1 MKPFSINLFSP
12 DYFADPYPLYSHLRE
27 TAPVYWAEAYGF
39 WVMTKYHDVVRI
51 LDDTRFTRSI
61 KAWDKFRPIFEQLPD
76 SPVKRDF
83 DSSISQVD
91 EPEHSRIRD
100 VVKKAFTRQRA
111 ESMRSDAQAI
121 ANVFVDELCESLEL
135 DLHERLSLLLPVKVL
150 SGFLGIP
157 KDAEG
162 EFVNLAWTSLR
173 PTHPQ
178 ASSQEI
184 ADGIQAINSIEA
196 MIERLLAERRRNPQ
210 DDLLSL
216 MQPALGLSEIQ
227 SFIRALIVA
236 GAEPPGNLLD
246 LGVMTLYQHGEQ
258 LAMLRA
264 EPSLISNAVEEI
276 LRFNHVGRFIQRI
289 AREDVQFDG
298 HTIRK
303 GQMVLAGIAAA
314 HRDPEVFTNP
324 DSFDIRRLPKHN
336 IPFGT
341 GRFTCLAKHLAHV
354 QAEVALGTIVRRLPD
369 LQFDVGRIEW
379 EINIFLRKMKR
390 FPVRAQC
397 PLR

>member
-12 DYFADPYPLYSHLRE
+12 DYFADPYPLYSRLRE
-27 TAPVYWAEAYGF
+27 TAPIYWAEAYGF

-51 LDDTRFTRSI
+51 LDDPRFTRSI

-83 DSSISQVD
+83 DCSISQVD

-100 VVKKAFTRQRA
+100 MVKKAFTRQRA
-111 ESMRSDAQAI
+111 ESLRADAQEL
-121 ANVFVDELCESLEL
+121 ANRFVDELGESQEL

-150 SGFLGIP
+150 SRFIGIP
-157 KDAEG
+157 KDVEG

-178 ASSQEI
+178 ASSQEV
-184 ADGIQAINSIEA
+184 ADGIKAINSIEA
-196 MIERLLAERRRNPQ
+196 MIEALLAERRRNPE

-216 MQPALGLSEIQ
+216 MQPALSLSEIQ

-246 LGVMTLYQHGEQ
+246 LGVMTLYQHGDQ
-258 LAMLRA
+258 LALLRA

-289 AREDVQFDG
+289 AREDVQFGG

-314 HRDPEVFTNP
+314 HRDPEVFSNP
-324 DSFDIRRLPKHN
+324 DSFNIRRLPKHN

-341 GRFTCLAKHLAHV
+341 GRFTCLAKHLAHA
-354 QAEVALGTIVRRLPD
+354 QAEVALGTIVTRLPD
-369 LQFDVGRIEW
+369 LQVDVNRIEW

-390 FPVRAQC
+390 FPVRAQ
-397 PLR
+397 